1 MSMSTFHGPADRQNL
16 ADLAARMGRLPVLSL
31 VAFAVVALGLVMLW
45 TKAQPFTDL
54 QDYATVD
61 MPFLSSDR
69 RKFLTLGLAGAAG
82 LLVILRGRL
91 GALFQT
97 VDGALVA
104 VFVWFAGA
112 SLVSGAPGLGL
123 NRLVLAGV
131 IVGIA
136 AAIPLLFDRVR
147 DYLSALSA
155 AAIATIGLSFAG
167 VLLTPDFAI
176 HSLRD
181 VNEQALAGEWRG
193 VFGHKND
200 LAPMAVHFAF
210 LGLMLA
216 RVGPRVIGVGM
227 VSASLVLLVM
237 SGGKSAMLL
246 AVPSLLLALVLVRS
260 RGLALGLTLVLG
272 ALGLLLLLT
281 LGAVGIPPVQA
292 IVAATL
298 PDPTFTGRSEIWDYA
313 MRAIAERPLVGYGYA
328 VFWDSGLMASIA
340 GPDATV
346 AQVAH
351 SHNGF
356 LETAISGGLPGLA
369 LVLVW
374 TAVLPARDLERVKL
388 GLATVRDRAFADY
401 LAMSWLFTLLLG
413 ALEAVVFNR
422 GEPVWVM
429 GLLAMASLRYWA
441 RAGAVRS

>member
-1 MSMSTFHGPADRQNL
+1 MSVSTLDGAPDRPTSAYL
-16 ADLAARMGRLPVLSL
+16 VARIGRLPVLSL
-31 VAFAVVALGLVMLW
+31 LAFAAVALGLVMLW

-69 RKFLTLGLAGAAG
+69 RKVLTLGLAAIVG
-82 LLVILRGRL
+82 LMVAMRGRL
-91 GALFQT
+91 GVLWQT
-97 VDGALVA
+97 VDGTLVA
-104 VFVWFAGA
+104 VFVWFAA
-112 SLVSGAPGLGL
+112 TSLLSAAPGLGL
-123 NRLVLAGV
+123 NRLILAGV
-131 IVGIA
+131 VVGIA

-147 DYLSALSA
+147 DYVAALSA
-155 AAIATIGLSFAG
+155 AAVATIALSFAG
-167 VLLTPDFAI
+167 VLLAPDFAI

-210 LGLMLA
+210 LGLLLA
-216 RVGPRVIGVGM
+216 RTGPRAIGLGIIA
-227 VSASLVLLVM
+227 ASLVLLVM

-246 AVPSLLLALVLVRS
+246 VVPSLFLALLMMRTRGRTLGLALVLGS
-260 RGLALGLTLVLG
+260 LGT
-272 ALGLLLLLT
+272 LLLLT
-281 LGAVGIPPVQA
+281 LGSVAVAPVQA
-292 IVAATL
+292 LVAATL

-313 MRAIAERPLVGYGYA
+313 MRAIGERPLAGYGYA
-328 VFWDSGLMASIA
+328 VFWDSGLMAGIA

-374 TAVLPARDLERVKL
+374 TAVLPCRDLARVRERLVT
-388 GLATVRDRAFADY
+388 ARERAFADY
-401 LAMSWLFTLLLG
+401 LVMSWLFTLLLG

-422 GEPVWVM
+422 GEPVWIM

-441 RAGAVRS
+441 QAGAVRS